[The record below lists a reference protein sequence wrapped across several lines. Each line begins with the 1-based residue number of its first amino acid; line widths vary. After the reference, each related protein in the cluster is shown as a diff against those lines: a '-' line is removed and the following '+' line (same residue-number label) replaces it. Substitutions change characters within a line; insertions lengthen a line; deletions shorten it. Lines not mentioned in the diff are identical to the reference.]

1 MNMKTRTF
9 LLLPVLALGLVAVSC
24 SQGGT
29 KQASETESEE
39 VKAIEIA
46 SVTIDPAQSR
56 VVWAG
61 TMLGVYTHEGTL
73 DLTKAELSMADGR
86 ITGGNFTADMNSMVA
101 TDENYNPEEG
111 STPEKLVGHLKSAD
125 FFDVENY
132 PEATFVITGASDN
145 SVTGMMTIRGV
156 TNEEKVENVMMSK
169 EGDMVKIT
177 GDMTIDRKKY
187 NVSWD
192 SPVAERVLSSDLV
205 LKIELLGK

>member
-9 LLLPVLALGLVAVSC
+9 LLLPLLALGLVAVSC

-29 KQASETESEE
+29 KQASETASDEKS
-39 VKAIEIA
+39 IEIS
-46 SVTIDPAQSR
+46 SVAIDPAQSR
-56 VVWAG
+56 VIWSG

-101 TDENYNPEEG
+101 TDENYNPEQG

-132 PEATFVITGASDN
+132 PEATFVITGAGEN
-145 SVTGMMTIRGV
+145 SVIGMMTIRGI
-156 TNEEKVENVMMSK
+156 TNEETVENVTMSK
-169 EGDMVKIT
+169 EGDMVKIS

-192 SPVAERVLSSDLV
+192 SPVAERVLSNDLV

>member
-1 MNMKTRTF
+1 MKTRTF
-9 LLLPVLALGLVAVSC
+9 LFLPVLALGLVAVSC

-29 KQASETESEE
+29 KQASETASDEKS
-39 VKAIEIA
+39 IEIS
-46 SVTIDPAQSR
+46 SVTIDPAQSM
-56 VVWAG
+56 VIWSG

-86 ITGGNFTADMNSMVA
+86 ITGGSFTADMNSMVA
-101 TDENYNPEEG
+101 TDENYNPEQG

-132 PEATFVITGASDN
+132 PEATFVITGAGDN
-145 SVTGMMTIRGV
+145 SVTGMMTIRGI
-156 TNEEKVENVMMSK
+156 THEETVENVMMSK
-169 EGDMVKIT
+169 EGDKVKIT

-192 SPVAERVLSSDLV
+192 SPVAERVLSNDLV
-205 LKIELLGK
+205 LKIELLGT